1 MLSDFMGSLSGTIQ
15 VIFEALLIY
24 FIISYIEK
32 KKIEGKSK
40 K

>member
-1 MLSDFMGSLSGTIQ
+1 MFSGFMGSLNSTIQ

-32 KKIEGKSK
+32 KKIEGKFK

>member
-1 MLSDFMGSLSGTIQ
+1 MFSGFMGSLVNTVQI
-15 VIFEALLIY
+15 IFEALLIY

-32 KKIEGKSK
+32 KKIEGKLK